1 MENEMMFQK
10 KKTGPFNLRAG
21 STGLSK
27 TTTDSSGFKKPQL
40 NLDPTKIKMNSK
52 FDEIPDIVPG
62 TQTRIMPPK
71 PKGMKQIHRKDTKE
85 EKPLTEKLTNI
96 AIDTKTM
103 TSYNVERKIGKV
115 HEEAK
120 EVTQKPNFGRYQ
132 SPQGQQPNPFV

>member
-1 MENEMMFQK
+1 MMFQK
-10 KKTGPFNLRAG
+10 KKTGPFNLRTG

-27 TTTDSSGFKKPQL
+27 TTTDSRGFQKPQL

-52 FDEIPDIVPG
+52 FDDIPDIVPG
-62 TQTRIMPPK
+62 IQTKIMPPK
-71 PKGMKQIHRKDTKE
+71 PKGLKQPQRKETKE

-120 EVTQKPNFGRYQ
+120 EITQKPNFGRYQ
-132 SPQGQQPNPFV
+132 PPQGEQPNPFM